1 MRGPGKLPPFTPLN
15 PALSAGAFTIQ
26 RESPLDSGVTD
37 GEARVRAVPPG
48 KLNVKNGNPWRFH
61 ELQNM
66 KVFVQFLEIRWC

>member
-37 GEARVRAVPPG
+37 GEARVRAAPPG
-48 KLNVKNGNPWRFH
+48 KLNVKNGNP
-61 ELQNM
+61 
-66 KVFVQFLEIRWC
+66 